1 MNRAYK
7 EKWFK
12 HFCWTLC
19 LSSLVSSAKRLV
31 TLPTEPW
38 AQPLVNLPVNSVL
51 VFVECVLLTS
61 QERILC
67 LFYSVLPVS
76 FLPSLSQWLLT
87 CSNNILTSLK
97 KRRKKYPNF
106 CVYHLTKVLDVLRIS
121 SPLSLSFFFFLVTCI
136 FESVFGT

>member
-1 MNRAYK
+1 MLDFVPFFSCFFCR
-7 EKWFK
+7 ETC
-12 HFCWTLC
+12 HFTHRTLGSAPGEFTSEFC
-19 LSSLVSSAKRLV
+19 ASLCRMRSVDFSGK
-31 TLPTEPW
+31 
-38 AQPLVNLPVNSVL
+38 NSV
-51 VFVECVLLTS
+51 
-61 QERILC
+61 

-136 FESVFGT
+136 FESVFWT